1 MAAFFAMQQNVLMA
15 KKPKKH
21 GKGGGPGH
29 FIRQWREHRDL
40 TLERLAERV
49 GLTHGTLS
57 RIERGK
63 TAYTQPVLEA
73 LADALNTTPASLI
86 MRNPADPDAFWDL
99 LEAIPAQSR
108 SQVGEILK
116 TFAKKTGTNG

>member
-1 MAAFFAMQQNVLMA
+1 VVVFLALPQNVHMA
-15 KKPKKH
+15 KKAKKR
-21 GKGGGPGH
+21 KDAGPGH
-29 FIRQWREHRDL
+29 FLREWREVRDL

-73 LADALNTTPASLI
+73 LADALGTTPANLI
-86 MRNPADPDAFWDL
+86 MRDPTKPDAVWDIL
-99 LEAIPAQSR
+99 SSIPKQNHD
-108 SQVGEILK
+108 QVADILK
-116 TFAKKTGTNG
+116 TFAKKTGTDG